1 MIYRVLSAENFLC
14 CQRLLMK
21 YKSIN
26 EKLSVKSSDFV
37 LIISISELTVDPTYI
52 INCIPAFSIKSN
64 SDKLRI
70 THSSKRKR
78 LAL

>member
-1 MIYRVLSAENFLC
+1 
-14 CQRLLMK
+14 MK

-37 LIISISELTVDPTYI
+37 LIISISELTVDLTYI

-70 THSSKRKR
+70 TRSSKLKR